1 MLVILIYRL
10 SLIVVRRETRN
21 LLFPYLACRK
31 KAEEARAFPGFLR
44 IDIWSLITVYRN
56 LPIGKRASTH
66 IVNTTRNSAFPLS
79 ILSYASFTFSS
90 GYFSTIAFTPV
101 NSANRSVSS
110 ESIAVP
116 EGQP

>member
-1 MLVILIYRL
+1 MRASPLGFGLPRGLTFVALTDRL
-10 SLIVVRRETRN
+10 SSIVVPREREICCCLTLRAARN
-21 LLFPYLACRK
+21 PRKRSANGKLAC
-31 KAEEARAFPGFLR
+31 
-44 IDIWSLITVYRN
+44 
-56 LPIGKRASTH
+56 TH

-79 ILSYASFTFSS
+79 IRSYASFTFSS